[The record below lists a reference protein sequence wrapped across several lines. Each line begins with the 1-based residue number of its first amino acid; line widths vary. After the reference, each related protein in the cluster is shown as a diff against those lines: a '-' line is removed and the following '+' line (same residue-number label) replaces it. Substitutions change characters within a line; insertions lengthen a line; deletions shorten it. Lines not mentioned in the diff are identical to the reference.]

1 MLVATGNNH
10 NDNIFTNNWTDI
22 INQDA
27 RSMDDEHL
35 GKVKGL
41 YDPFIVLEKG
51 TINKQK
57 LYIPRSFIDYSSGD
71 EIYFSVTKQEAKDT
85 YRRESPPTEDEIRQ
99 IETITENR
107 IVASRRD
114 IGIITKQNRTGEA
127 ELRQRP
133 RTEEKKMMIVN
144 KIKEFKNHVKTITLA
159 LTSISIPRTDKEEI
173 VKKLTHSVIKVRKI
187 LVSAAEVAKGNIK
200 RGKDIAEEKI
210 KEQQEAAE
218 EERKAE
224 NNPRKISKIGN
235 LTLQFSHSFDGI
247 VSEVSSSRSDTGQEQ
262 IYKGFARLIG
272 LPGKILVAGKKLAAK
287 LKDSFT

>member
-114 IGIITKQNRTGEA
+114 IGIIAKQNRTGEA

-144 KIKEFKNHVKTITLA
+144 KIKEFKNHVKTTTSA

-173 VKKLTHSVIKVRKI
+173 VKKLTHSVIKARKI
-187 LVSAAEVAKGNIK
+187 LVSAAEVAKEKIK

-235 LTLQFSHSFDGI
+235 LTLQFSHSFDRI

-272 LPGKILVAGKKLAAK
+272 L
-287 LKDSFT
+287 TR